1 MRNKCNEQFEMVVST
16 GVVMVPS
23 TGSGTGMQTSSGTGM
38 QTGSGTE
45 ETVVELVETTEGTA
59 IRQLYKP

>member
-1 MRNKCNEQFEMVVST
+1 MVVVST

-23 TGSGTGMQTSSGTGM
+23 TSSGTGM

-45 ETVVELVETTEGTA
+45 DTPVVELVETTDTEND
-59 IRQLYKP
+59 K